1 MNVSTA
7 FAAIAQAFVRFLH
20 RFHITIFV
28 LIVFGGLAIIV
39 LMLNGIIIRSS
50 DSGDYTPETPSA
62 SFDQATIDR
71 IEELKTRNQADQP
84 FTIPPGRSNPF
95 AE

>member
-1 MNVSTA
+1 MNVTFALTA
-7 FAAIAQAFVRFLH
+7 VKQAFFKFLR
-20 RFHITIFV
+20 RFHVIIFV

-39 LMLNGIIIRSS
+39 LMLNTIIV
-50 DSGDYTPETPSA
+50 DSTNNDGYIPDTPNA
-62 SFDQATIDR
+62 NFDQATIDR
-71 IEELKTRNQADQP
+71 IEELKTRDQSDQP